1 MSACPLGYTGY
12 LLRVD
17 LTNKKSKKERIDVK
31 LLEHYAGAR
40 GLNMKFMYDEV
51 KPGIDPLGPEN
62 KIFFGVGPCNGTS
75 MSGSQRFNISAKSP
89 STGFLGDSN
98 NGGDLGAELKYAG
111 YDMVIIEGCSERPV
125 YIWIN
130 DDTIE
135 LKDASH
141 IWGKTTSQARRIIE
155 REVNDPEACLALIGP
170 GGENLIPFANVMTEL
185 GRSSGRTGMGA
196 VLGSKN
202 VKALAVRGTHGVKVA
217 DYEALKELNKADR
230 ENWRDTPAYDVMSK
244 YGVTMGWAA
253 YQSMGMLPTKN
264 FQFGT
269 FEKDMYQALVDGNFF
284 LKQKACVSCA
294 LGCNH
299 SYVIKDGPYKGAFGE
314 GVELDHLGDFGPKI
328 GNDNMGLALKLGN
341 VADELGIDMM
351 DSTGMISYAME
362 CYEKGILTEKDTDG
376 LKLEWGNADVV
387 LKLME
392 MMAYKRGIGATL
404 AEGLIRAPKRI
415 GKGSEKYALHS
426 KGQVLVM
433 RDPRASKS
441 WALMYA
447 VSSRGA
453 CHMRA
458 FVPEGYAAGKGITT
472 GVYPPDVLKIVEGYS
487 NALNALSEEGKP
499 ELVKWYEQL
508 RAFQDSMEICRFSL
522 YNGMIDAQNRP
533 ITDLMAKYFNAVT
546 GRNIAPDEVLRIGE
560 RIVNLER
567 AINIREGLTRKDDSL
582 PERHL
587 KTPLPDGP
595 AKGQTVDLEP
605 MLDRYYELRGWDKYT
620 GVPNREK
627 LEELGLRDV
636 ADDLANI
643 VNQTHTAE
651 YKGG

>member
-1 MSACPLGYTGY
+1 MSDYPLGYTGY
-12 LLRVD
+12 LLRID
-17 LTNKKSKKERIDVK
+17 LTNKKTAKERIP
-31 LLEHYAGAR
+31 LEIVEQYAGAR
-40 GLNMKFMYDEV
+40 GVNMKYMYDEI

-62 KIFFGVGPCNGTS
+62 KVFFGVGPCNGTS

-89 STGFLGDSN
+89 LTGFLGDSN

-111 YDMVIIEGCSERPV
+111 YDMIIIEGQSEKPV

-130 DDTIE
+130 DDNVE
-135 LKDASH
+135 LRDASH
-141 IWGKTTSQARRIIE
+141 IWGKMTSQTRRIIE
-155 REVNDPEACLALIGP
+155 KEVNDPEACLALIGP
-170 GGENLIPFANVMTEL
+170 GGENLVPFANVMTEL

-196 VLGSKN
+196 VLGSKK
-202 VKALAVRGTHGVKVA
+202 VKAVAVRGTRGVKVA
-217 DYEALKELNKADR
+217 DYKTLKELNKMDR
-230 ENWRDTPAYDVMSK
+230 DNWRGTSAYDVMSK

-253 YQSMGMLPTKN
+253 YQITGMLCTRN
-264 FQFGT
+264 FQSGT
-269 FEKDMYQALVDGNFF
+269 FEKDMYQELLDGNFF
-284 LKQKACVSCA
+284 LKQKACISCA

-299 SYVIKDGPYKGAFGE
+299 SFVIKNGPYKGAFGE

-328 GNDNMGLALKLGN
+328 GNEDMALALKLGN
-341 VADELGIDMM
+341 VADDLGIDMM
-351 DSTGMISYAME
+351 DSTAMISYAME
-362 CYEKGILTEKDTDG
+362 CYENGILTEKDTDG
-376 LKLEWGNADVV
+376 LKLEWGNPEAI
-387 LKLME
+387 LKMLE
-392 MMAYKRGIGATL
+392 LLAYRKGIGAIL
-404 AEGLIRAPKRI
+404 AEGLIKGPKKV
-415 GKGSEKYALHS
+415 GKGSEKYAMHS
-426 KGQVLVM
+426 KGQGLVM
-433 RDPRASKS
+433 RDPRASKA

-472 GVYPPDVLKIVEGYS
+472 GVFPPDALKNVEGYG
-487 NALNALSEEGKP
+487 NALNAYSEEGKP

-522 YNGMIDAQNRP
+522 YNGMIDAQNKP

-546 GRNIAPDEVLRIGE
+546 GRNITPDELMQIGE

-582 PERHL
+582 PERQL

-605 MLDRYYELRGWDKYT
+605 MLDRYYELRGWDKVT
-620 GVPNREK
+620 GIPSREK

-636 ADDLANI
+636 ADDLDKI
-643 VNQTHTAE
+643 VN
-651 YKGG
+651 